1 MKNDEL
7 FKGIRLVKLYEFL
20 THNSEIEF
28 EYNGVPY
35 VIQPVA
41 EEGKYYL
48 VIWTAYDDKENICIA
63 KEESFLKTATEKE
76 VIDKVINTKCFE
88 GKSLLEI
95 HNDIEIIDIM

>member
-1 MKNDEL
+1 MKSDEL

-20 THNSEIEF
+20 TYNGEIEF

-41 EEGKYYL
+41 EEGRHYL
-48 VIWTAYDDKENICIA
+48 VIWTAYADKENICIA
-63 KEESFLKTATEKE
+63 KEEKEGDFKVEKE
-76 VIDKVINTKCFE
+76 VIDKVINKKCFD

>member
-1 MKNDEL
+1 MQDDEL

-20 THNSEIEF
+20 THNNEIEF

-35 VIQPVA
+35 IIQPNV
-41 EEGKYYL
+41 EKEKHYL
-48 VIWTAYDDKENICIA
+48 VIWTAYDDRENITIA
-63 KEESFLKTATEKE
+63 KEQSFLEMSTEKE
-76 VIDKVINTKCFE
+76 VIDKVINTKCFD

>member
-1 MKNDEL
+1 MKSNEL

-20 THNSEIEF
+20 TYNGEIEF

-48 VIWTAYDDKENICIA
+48 VIDTAYHDRENITIA
-63 KEESFLKTATEKE
+63 KEQSFLEMSTEKE
-76 VIDKVINTKCFE
+76 VIDKVINTKCFD

-95 HNDIEIIDIM
+95 HNDIEIIDII

>member
-1 MKNDEL
+1 MKSDEL

-20 THNSEIEF
+20 THNNEIEF

-35 VIQPVA
+35 IIQPNV
-41 EEGKYYL
+41 EKEKHYL
-48 VIWTAYDDKENICIA
+48 VIWTAYDDKENICIV
-63 KEESFLKTATEKE
+63 KEENFSKIYITRET
-76 VIDKVINTKCFE
+76 IDKVINRKCFE